1 MDPKEKI
8 RSVVDACADCDSCR
22 YIMDTVC
29 LMFPELYRL
38 YDREREEGEGITA
51 AELRGLVD
59 RCNFCA
65 LCPCPNIRADIME
78 AKTGYIQREGLP
90 TAIRIMEDVARVG
103 RICGAYPGLT
113 NRLFG
118 EGLAGR
124 SLKRMAGIHP
134 DRRIP
139 RFPVEPFDAWARR
152 RKLDSEPKGTARKV
166 AYFAGCTGRYLF
178 PDVPK
183 AAVRVLERIGIDVY
197 FPDQGC
203 CGMPTMLEGD
213 RKRTLTFAG
222 ANIRRLARLAEN
234 GYDILCSCPT
244 CGYMLK
250 TVIREGA
257 YYSAAYQQSVGPESG
272 VIKLPADGRKTGPA
286 ENGFIRLKRSMYG
299 RILKDDGYFSSID
312 PMARIAA
319 AENTYDLGEYL
330 QGLPDTENLDP
341 DRTPVAG
348 KLAYYPPC
356 HLREQE
362 IGRPWL
368 DLLGRIPGLDLIP
381 IDSSFYCCGIAG
393 IMGFKTGF
401 HETSMEMGA
410 PLMDKIREIGPDT
423 LLTDCL
429 SCRIQ
434 FNQMTDLPVHHP
446 VQILDR
452 VLSS

>member
-1 MDPKEKI
+1 MNPEEKI

-38 YDREREEGEGITA
+38 YDRERERGERITP
-51 AELRGLVD
+51 AELRALVD

-78 AKTGYIQREGLP
+78 AKTGYIQRDGLP
-90 TAIRIMEDVARVG
+90 PTVRIMEDVARVG
-103 RICGAYPGLT
+103 RICGAYPRLT

-118 EGLAGR
+118 EGVAGR
-124 SLKRMAGIHP
+124 TVKRMAGIHP
-134 DRRIP
+134 ERRIP
-139 RFPVEPFDAWARR
+139 RFPPEPFDAWAQR
-152 RKLDSEPKGTARKV
+152 RKRDAAPEGATRKV

-178 PDVPK
+178 PEAPK
-183 AAVRVLERIGIDVY
+183 AAVRVLERLGIDVY

-203 CGMPTMLEGD
+203 CGMPTLLEGD
-213 RKRTLTFAG
+213 RKRTLTFAES
-222 ANIRRLARLAEN
+222 NIHRLAKLSGE
-234 GYDILCSCPT
+234 GFDILCSCPT

-250 TVIREGA
+250 TVLKEGA
-257 YYSAAYQQSVGPESG
+257 YYSDAYQTAVGPEPG
-272 VIKLPADGRKTGPA
+272 VIKLPADGRKTGSA
-286 ENGFIRLKRSMYG
+286 GDDFIRLKSSMYG
-299 RILKDDGYFSSID
+299 RILRDEGYFSSID
-312 PMARIAA
+312 PMARIAV

-330 QGLPDTENLDP
+330 RGYVDAENVGLDV
-341 DRTPVAG
+341 TPVSG

-368 DLLGRIPGLDLIP
+368 DLLGRIPGIDLTP
-381 IDSSFYCCGIAG
+381 VESSFYCCGIAG
-393 IMGFKTGF
+393 IMGFKRDF
-401 HETSMEMGA
+401 HETSIRMGA

-434 FNQMTDLPVHHP
+434 FHQMTDLPVLHP
-446 VQILDR
+446 IQLLDI
-452 VLSS
+452 SYSP

>member
-51 AELRGLVD
+51 AELRDLVD
-59 RCNFCA
+59 CCNFCA

-78 AKTGYIQREGLP
+78 AKTGYIQRDGLP
-90 TAIRIMEDVARVG
+90 VTIRIMEDVAWVG

-124 SLKRMAGIHP
+124 TLKRMAGIHP

-139 RFPVEPFDAWARR
+139 RFPSEPFDAWALR
-152 RKLDSEPKGTARKV
+152 RKLDATPKGTARKV

-183 AAVRVLERIGIDVY
+183 AAVRILEKAGIDVY

-203 CGMPTMLEGD
+203 CGMPTLLEGD
-213 RKRTLTFAG
+213 RKRTLDFA
-222 ANIRRLARLAEN
+222 ASNIHRLARLAED
-234 GYDILCSCPT
+234 GYDILCACPT

-250 TVIREGA
+250 TVLKEGA
-257 YYSAAYQQSVGPESG
+257 YYSDAYQKSVGLEPG
-272 VIKLPADGRKTGPA
+272 VMKLPSDRRKTGSA
-286 ENGFIRLKRSMYG
+286 DDEFVRLKSSMYG
-299 RILKDDGYFSSID
+299 RILKDEGYFSSID

-330 QGLPDTENLDP
+330 RDLLEAGDLDFEFA
-341 DRTPVAG
+341 PVAG

-368 DLLGRIPGLDLIP
+368 DLLERLPGIDPIP
-381 IDSSFYCCGIAG
+381 IESSFYCCGIAG
-393 IMGFKTGF
+393 IMGFKRDF
-401 HETSMEMGA
+401 HETSMKMGA
-410 PLMDKIREIGPDT
+410 PLMDKIREIDPDV

-434 FNQMTDLPVHHP
+434 FNQMTDRPVLHP
-446 VQILDR
+446 IQILDNAYP
-452 VLSS
+452 S